1 MTGESSSWN
10 MRGVLLTLFAALF
23 ACTLITGCAGGN
35 LGKADGHQETA
46 ESEQSASE
54 DKRTDDEEAASK
66 KKLTTAEAREAALRD
81 FIDSYNATASTPF
94 VLNEYFDPKDKGGA
108 HYRTEY
114 RLSAWTDGKGAS
126 GTTGEI
132 NVDFVSYRDGVR
144 MYASLKG
151 VDLDGRAALLRDAL
165 GAYVGDLDSSAIAA
179 FVEEYRDDGN
189 KELSGS
195 DLMLFDKR
203 LNGYILSSEMM
214 LEVK

>member
-1 MTGESSSWN
+1 M
-10 MRGVLLTLFAALF
+10 
-23 ACTLITGCAGGN
+23 
-35 LGKADGHQETA
+35 
-46 ESEQSASE
+46 
-54 DKRTDDEEAASK
+54 
-66 KKLTTAEAREAALRD
+66 
-81 FIDSYNATASTPF
+81 
-94 VLNEYFDPKDKGGA
+94 LNEYFDPKDKDGA

-126 GTTGEI
+126 GTIGET

-214 LEVK
+214 LEAK